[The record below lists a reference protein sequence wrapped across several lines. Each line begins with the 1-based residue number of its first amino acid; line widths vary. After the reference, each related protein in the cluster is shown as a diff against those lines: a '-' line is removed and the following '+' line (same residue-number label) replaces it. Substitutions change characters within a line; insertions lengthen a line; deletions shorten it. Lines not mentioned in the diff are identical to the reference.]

1 MIYVRCIVRC
11 QCASSSCR
19 VTFQQITVQG
29 HFSKG
34 KFAFPQHNVVFK
46 NLPQVRTLGL
56 RDPRKTHYIHWVLKA
71 LAFAVLPTVAVPSV
85 EMGSEMWFVMRMS
98 PGSSTS
104 NLPPLGGDAIMPRRT
119 NMRIPSR
126 CRYVIVVSWRRKR
139 YPPYHGSG
147 ANSAGPGEGE
157 HGEGPPP
164 RRDLFEVAGEI
175 RQAIAGNRGL
185 INLVK
190 KLSVDSRLVEVLR
203 ADLVVDATWAGVQGN
218 KRKVTQ
224 FFVTLERYD
233 LRNVSSSVNIPEW
246 IDNAMAGV
254 PAVSWLVLTSL
265 LASLSSLPPPL
276 SSKKLS

>member
-1 MIYVRCIVRC
+1 
-11 QCASSSCR
+11 
-19 VTFQQITVQG
+19 
-29 HFSKG
+29 
-34 KFAFPQHNVVFK
+34 
-46 NLPQVRTLGL
+46 
-56 RDPRKTHYIHWVLKA
+56 
-71 LAFAVLPTVAVPSV
+71 
-85 EMGSEMWFVMRMS
+85 
-98 PGSSTS
+98 
-104 NLPPLGGDAIMPRRT
+104 
-119 NMRIPSR
+119 
-126 CRYVIVVSWRRKR
+126 
-139 YPPYHGSG
+139 
-147 ANSAGPGEGE
+147 
-157 HGEGPPP
+157 
-164 RRDLFEVAGEI
+164 VAGEI